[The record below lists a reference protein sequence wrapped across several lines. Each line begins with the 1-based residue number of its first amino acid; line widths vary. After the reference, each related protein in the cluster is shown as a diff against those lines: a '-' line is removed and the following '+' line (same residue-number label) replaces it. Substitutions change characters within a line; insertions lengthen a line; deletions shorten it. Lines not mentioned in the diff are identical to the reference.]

1 MILSNKM
8 YIYSIVSISDTLAF
22 SYLRSLEKSQPMN
35 IRYFLTLQ
43 LTRTTNDG
51 NEQPITNFAE
61 LAQHN

>member
-35 IRYFLTLQ
+35 IRYFFNP
-43 LTRTTNDG
+43 TTNE
-51 NEQPITNFAE
+51 NN
-61 LAQHN
+61 